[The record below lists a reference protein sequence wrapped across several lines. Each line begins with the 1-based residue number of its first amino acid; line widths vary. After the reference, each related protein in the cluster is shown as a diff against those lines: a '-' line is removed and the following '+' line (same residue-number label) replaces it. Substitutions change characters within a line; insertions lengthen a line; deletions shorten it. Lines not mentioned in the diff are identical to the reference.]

1 MITDYASL
9 KTSLAA
15 WLNRTDLTAIIP
27 ELIADGE
34 ARIYN
39 DLRIRAME
47 VAFSEAIV
55 GGVVNVPSGLLSWKF
70 LYIDGSSARKLTRK
84 DPEWI
89 YTNYPNRAG
98 DGEPV
103 FFAREGD
110 TLIFGPSANSGYTVK
125 GRYYKRLAALSD
137 TNTTNW
143 FITNEPQLLR
153 FAALCEA
160 APYLKD
166 DKRIPIWE
174 NKYNDAK
181 NRIKKTERDEE
192 FSGSQLSVTAG

>member
-47 VAFSEAIV
+47 AAFSEAVV
-55 GGVVNVPSGLLSWKF
+55 GGVVNVPTGFLAWKF
-70 LYIDGSSARKLTRK
+70 LYVDNSSAQKLERK

-89 YTNYPNRAG
+89 YTQYPSRVGAG
-98 DGEPV
+98 TPK

-110 TLIFGPSANSGYTVK
+110 TLIFGPAAEAGLTIK

-153 FAALCEA
+153 FAALCA
-160 APYLKD
+160 ATPFLKD
-166 DKRIPIWE
+166 DKRIPVWE
-174 NKYNDAK
+174 AIYNDSK
-181 NRIKKTERDEE
+181 NRIEKTERKEA
-192 FSGSQLSVTAG
+192 FSGSKLSVAAG